1 MLSEGHCLSFS
12 ILLVYSW
19 NQWTF
24 QGGERNAAAN
34 NNGSTIQWYSVQQSA
49 RGTQHSFIDSVFITA
64 RTRMFPIIFQER
76 RINMTISQKSLASQN
91 YCWYI
96 LLTQIVIR
104 VSRNLNLK
112 SS

>member
-49 RGTQHSFIDSVFITA
+49 RGTQHSFID
-64 RTRMFPIIFQER
+64 
-76 RINMTISQKSLASQN
+76 
-91 YCWYI
+91 
-96 LLTQIVIR
+96 
-104 VSRNLNLK
+104 
-112 SS
+112 